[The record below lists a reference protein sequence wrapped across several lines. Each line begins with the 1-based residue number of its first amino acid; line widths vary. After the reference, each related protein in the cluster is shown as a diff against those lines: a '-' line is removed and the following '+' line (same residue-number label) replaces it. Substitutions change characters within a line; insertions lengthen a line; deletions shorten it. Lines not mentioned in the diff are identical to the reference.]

1 MIKPNWNIFKAKF
14 SENPQNNFEWLC
26 YLLFCVEFGKEFGI
40 FRYKN
45 QSGIETNPVY
55 VDKEVIGWQAKFYET
70 TLSDHKGDLIITLIK
85 SKRDY
90 SDLTKII
97 FYTNQE
103 WGQSH
108 NPDNP
113 GQNDPQAKVDI
124 ESKAKELGLQIEW
137 RTASFFESPFVTIKN
152 ELIVQHFFSFEK
164 SIVQLLSE
172 KQSHAESILEDI
184 QTSINFHGK
193 KIEINRNALLER
205 IISEIENEQVLMVTG
220 AGGVGKT
227 AVIKRLYEDQKT
239 NTPFYIFK
247 ASEFEINNVNNL
259 FGVYS
264 FQDFIE
270 AHNEEEKKLVVIDS
284 AEKLL
289 DLENTDPFKEFV
301 SVLIKNKWKI
311 IFTARSNYLS
321 DLDMQFIDQYQVK
334 PIKFY
339 IETLSVEELIGCSQA
354 YNFNLPTDTKL
365 LELLR
370 NPFYLNEFLRF
381 YNNDEVIDY
390 QNFKEKLWNRLIKK
404 SKPIREQCFIEFA
417 FQRASEGQFFISP
430 NFNEWTIINS
440 LVQDGI
446 LGYETAGYFITHDIY
461 EEWALEKKI
470 ESEFIRQEN
479 YHDFFK
485 KIGES
490 LPIRRSFR
498 KWVSD
503 KLLTEDD
510 SIKNFIEEVIE
521 DENIP
526 YFWKDEVLVS
536 VLLSAY
542 SDHFINLFEE
552 KLLENNQ
559 ELLKR
564 VTFLLRIACKEV
576 DEDFLKEVGLD
587 KYSISYMQ
595 YIFTK
600 PKGKGWKSI
609 IKLIY
614 KSKDEFTLEKLNFI
628 LPIINEW
635 NNKFKNGETTKL
647 SALIALKYYQE
658 IVKEDIYLSEGED
671 IEEKLIQ
678 TILYGAAEIKEELSA
693 IFDEV
698 IKNKWR
704 NYRDPYYKLVNA
716 ILSKVGENQVVLKSL
731 PNYVLRLADLY
742 WFNPQEKR
750 HPFHYSVGVEDDF
763 CIDENHGDY
772 YPPSAFQTPI
782 YWLLQ
787 YSLKETVDFLLR
799 FINKTV
805 ECYVKSDLDKS
816 EVKEVEVVT
825 DSHVVKQYISNRLWN
840 TYRGT
845 QVSPNVFQSLHM
857 ALERFLLE
865 TAINTNSKI
874 LESNLLYL
882 IKNSNS
888 TSVTAIVVSVVLAHP
903 EKTFNVAKVLFKTKE
918 FFLYDT
924 SRMILDHSAKSQF
937 LIGAGLITENK
948 IHEEERIKSCDDS
961 HRKKSLEHLALMYQ
975 FFKGEGVTDEEVEDR
990 QKFIWAIFDQY
1001 YKEFTDPPR
1010 DDDNTW
1016 RLFLAR
1022 MDRRKMNPTFEVVD
1036 EGLQINFNPE
1046 IDQSLKEFSDKSH
1059 QEVSEAL
1066 KYTSLK
1072 LWADY
1077 KVKNDERYKEFTQY
1091 EENPKQALKE
1101 VMEILENLK
1110 KNDVE
1115 FHLFNKAIPAHVCTV
1130 LVRDYFEELSKSDK
1144 ELCKEVILTFASS
1157 SFRPNYLYQIWDGV
1171 ESTISVL
1178 PILLK
1183 KFPEEKEYIKVI
1195 LLLTLFDSHPIGMY
1209 AEFSD
1214 YSANTILNNLW
1225 SISFADAQSLLI
1237 GFLYLKPKYEAMRE
1251 ILRQQNYKQ
1260 NKYKLYE
1267 NELIEKFVGEYEKDI
1282 EKVISN
1288 SITLDDIK
1296 DLKYLNLSILRTA
1309 FQLIPLKSF
1318 DESHKIITQSIIS
1331 VFAEKLLSD
1340 DKEEKIDYQ
1349 VSHGFLRKLSRI
1361 VLASQKDKVPVFL
1374 YPFIEGFNNT
1384 DSMAY
1389 LFQEFIIAEDKLKTY
1404 ENFWLVWDLFYDK
1417 VAELCKGESYGYY
1430 NQKII
1435 KSYLFAETPWNE
1447 NVSEWHAFKDNN
1459 IRFLSKVA
1467 KNMGESPTVLY
1478 SIAKLL
1484 NGIGQKYLNN
1494 GISWITKILIEYEN
1508 IWTKHLEVNTIY
1520 HLENLVKSYIYKNR
1534 EKIRRE
1540 TKLKQEVL
1548 VILDFLVEKGSAA
1561 GYMLRENVL

>member
-1 MIKPNWNIFKAKF
+1 MIKPDWNIFKAKF

-26 YLLFCVEFGKEFGI
+26 YLLFCEEFGKDFGI

-55 VDKEVIGWQAKFYET
+55 VDKKVIGWQAKFYET
-70 TLSDHKGDLIITLIK
+70 TLSDHKSELIKTLIK

-113 GQNDPQAKVDI
+113 EQNDPQAKVDI
-124 ESKAKELGLQIEW
+124 ENKAKELGLQIEW

-172 KQSHAESILEDI
+172 KQTHADSILEDV
-184 QTSINFHGK
+184 QTSINFHGE

-205 IISEIENEQVLMVTG
+205 IISEIEKEQVLMVTG

-239 NTPFYIFK
+239 ITPIYIFK
-247 ASEFEINNVNNL
+247 ASEFEIKNVNNL
-259 FGVYS
+259 FGEYNL
-264 FQDFIE
+264 QDFIE
-270 AHNEEEKKLVVIDS
+270 AHKEEEKKLVVIDS

-301 SVLIKNKWKI
+301 SNLIKNEWKI
-311 IFTARSNYLS
+311 IFTARINFLS
-321 DLDMQFIDQYQVK
+321 DLDMQFIDQYRVK

-339 IETLSVEELIGCSQA
+339 IETLSVEELIACSQT
-354 YNFNLPTDTKL
+354 YNFNLPIDTKL

-370 NPFYLNEFLRF
+370 NPFYLNEYLRF
-381 YNNDEVIDY
+381 YNTDEVMDY
-390 QNFKEKLWNRLIKK
+390 QNFKEKLWNKLIKK
-404 SKPIREQCFIEFA
+404 SKPIREQCFMKIA
-417 FQRASEGQFFISP
+417 FQRVSEGQFFISP
-430 NFNEWTIINS
+430 NSNESTINS

-461 EEWALEKKI
+461 EEWALEKII
-470 ESEFIRQEN
+470 ESEFIRKEN
-479 YHDFFK
+479 YHDFFN

-510 SIKNFIEEVIE
+510 SIENFIEEVIE

-552 KLLENNQ
+552 NLLENNQ
-559 ELLKR
+559 KLLKR

-576 DEDFLKEVGLD
+576 DEDFLKGVGLD

-600 PKGKGWKSI
+600 PKGKGWESI

-614 KSKDEFTLEKLNFI
+614 KYKDEFELEKLNFI

-635 NNKFKNGETTKL
+635 NNKFKRGETTKL
-647 SALIALKYYQE
+647 SALIALKYYQV
-658 IVKEDIYLSEGED
+658 IVKEDIYLSRGED

-678 TILYGAAEIKEELSA
+678 TISYGAAEIKEELTA

-698 IKNKWR
+698 IKNEWR
-704 NYRDPYYKLVNA
+704 NYRDPYYNLVNA
-716 ILSKVGENQVVLKSL
+716 ILSKVGENQEVLKSL
-731 PNYVLRLADLY
+731 PNYVLSLAALY

-750 HPFHYSVGVEDDF
+750 HPFHYSVGVEGDF
-763 CIDENHGDY
+763 CIDENQRDY

-805 ECYVKSDLDKS
+805 ECYVKSDLDRS

-825 DSHVVKQYISNRLWN
+825 DNTVVKQYISQRLWN
-840 TYRGT
+840 TYSGT
-845 QVSPNVFQSLHM
+845 SVAPDVFQSIHM
-857 ALERFLLE
+857 ALEKFLLE
-865 TAINTNSKI
+865 TAKNTDSKI

-888 TSVTAIVVSVVLAHP
+888 ASVTAIVVSVVLAYP
-903 EKTFNVAKVLFKTKE
+903 EKTYNVSKVLFQTKE
-918 FFLYDT
+918 FFLYDS
-924 SRMILDHSAKSQF
+924 SRRSEDNSAKSQF
-937 LIGAGLITENK
+937 LIGDGLMPKNK
-948 IHEEERIKSCDDS
+948 IHEKERINSCNDS
-961 HRKKSLEHLALMYQ
+961 HRKKSLEDLALMYQ
-975 FFKGEGVTDEEVEDR
+975 FFKGEGVTDEEVEER
-990 QKFIWAIFDQY
+990 QKVIWAIFDQY
-1001 YKEFTDPPR
+1001 YKEITDDTR
-1010 DDDNTW
+1010 EDVKIW

-1022 MDRRKMNPTFEVVD
+1022 MDRRKMKPTFEEID

-1046 IDQSLKEFSDKSH
+1046 IDPSLKEYSDAAL
-1059 QEVSEAL
+1059 QESSEAM
-1066 KYTSLK
+1066 KYLSLK

-1077 KVKNDERYKEFTQY
+1077 KVKNDEKYKEYTQY
-1091 EENPKQALKE
+1091 EENPKQALRE
-1101 VMEILENLK
+1101 VKEILENLK
-1110 KNDVE
+1110 NNHE
-1115 FHLFNKAIPAHVCTV
+1115 TFHLFEEKIPAHVCTV

-1144 ELCKEVILTFASS
+1144 ELCKDVILTCASS

-1171 ESTISVL
+1171 EATISVL
-1178 PILLK
+1178 PLILE
-1183 KFPEEKEYIKVI
+1183 KFPEERENIKVI
-1195 LLLTLFDSHPIGMY
+1195 LLLTLFDPHSIGAY
-1209 AEFSD
+1209 AKFSD
-1214 YSANTILNNLW
+1214 YPTNAILNNLW
-1225 SISFADAQSLLI
+1225 GISFSDAQSLLI

-1251 ILRQQNYKQ
+1251 TLRQENFKQ

-1267 NELIEKFVGEYEKDI
+1267 NVLIEKFVGEYQEDI
-1282 EKVISN
+1282 EKVIAN
-1288 SITLDDIK
+1288 SITLDEIK
-1296 DLKYLNLSILRTA
+1296 NIKNINLRILRTA
-1309 FQLIPLKSF
+1309 FQLIPLKIL
-1318 DESHKIITQSIIS
+1318 DESHKIITQNIIS
-1331 VFAEKLLSD
+1331 AFAEKLLSD
-1340 DKEEKIDYQ
+1340 DREEKVDYQ
-1349 VSHGFLRKLSRI
+1349 VRHDFLMKLSRV
-1361 VLASQKDKVPVFL
+1361 VLASSRDDVHVYL
-1374 YPFIEGFNNT
+1374 HPFIDGFNNT
-1384 DSMAY
+1384 ESMAD
-1389 LFQEFIIAEDKLKTY
+1389 LFKEFIIAEDMLKTY
-1404 ENFWLVWDLFYDK
+1404 DNFWLVWELFYDK

-1435 KSYLFAETPWNE
+1435 KSYLFAQTLWNE
-1447 NVSEWHAFKDNN
+1447 NATEWHTLKDNN
-1459 IRFLSKVA
+1459 KRFLNKVTR
-1467 KNMGESPTVLY
+1467 NMGGAPSVLY
-1478 SIAKLL
+1478 AIAKLL
-1484 NGIGQKYLNN
+1484 NGVGQKYLNN
-1494 GISWITKILIEYEN
+1494 GISWISRILIEHHN
-1508 IWTKHLEVNTIY
+1508 IRTEQLEGNTIY
-1520 HLENLVKSYIYKNR
+1520 QLENLVKSYIYKNR
-1534 EKIRRE
+1534 EKVRRE

-1548 VILDFLVEKGSAA
+1548 IILDFLVEKGSVA